1 MDHTLFFPEVS
12 ATSLA
17 GESFEFPDSFGADL
31 TLVLLGFRGW
41 QRPAMKSWVRTARM
55 LELQAPGFEYFEMPV
70 IQEASPEAPQAAETE
85 QLDAAPDRLTREK
98 TVPLHVDTA
107 GFLRRFGLPTD
118 EEMYAVLLD
127 SHGLILRIW
136 TGTATDRSR
145 TQLVEFVRTAEV
157 VVEPDPP
164 RRQSVYPSP

>member
-1 MDHTLFFPEVS
+1 MDQALFFPEVT

-31 TLVLLGFRGW
+31 TFVLLGFRDW

-70 IQEASPEAPQAAETE
+70 LEEASPAQPADTE
-85 QLDAAPDRLTREK
+85 LSDAATDRLTREK

-107 GFLRRFGLPTD
+107 AFLSRFGLPTD
-118 EEMYAVLLD
+118 EEMYAVVLD

-145 TQLVEFVRTAEV
+145 AQLIDLVRTAAV
-157 VVEPDPP
+157 VV
-164 RRQSVYPSP
+164 